1 MEFVMKKLSIK
12 ARITLSLL
20 FAISMASASQ
30 RSWTDRANDTWET
43 GKRHGRTVY
52 NYARNNPGRTGAGV
66 AIVGGVLTAAYMARN
81 RIKAGARKSY
91 NWATKWDQKDQKQ
104 IADGINEH
112 NRLSGMQYPSE
123 LEEQQVNL
131 LKSGLKKQLQYYE
144 DLQFPSTTELK
155 TLRSLQEWR
164 RNVLGNMTD
173 RTAEQN
179 REFNRLEKILQK
191 R

>member
-1 MEFVMKKLSIK
+1 MKKFNIK
-12 ARITLSLL
+12 TRVALSLL

-30 RSWTDRANDTWET
+30 RSWTNRANATWES
-43 GKRHGRTVY
+43 GKEYAIPVY
-52 NYARNNPGRTGAGV
+52 NYARNNPYKAG
-66 AIVGGVLTAAYMARN
+66 AIVAVGAGVLTAAYMARN